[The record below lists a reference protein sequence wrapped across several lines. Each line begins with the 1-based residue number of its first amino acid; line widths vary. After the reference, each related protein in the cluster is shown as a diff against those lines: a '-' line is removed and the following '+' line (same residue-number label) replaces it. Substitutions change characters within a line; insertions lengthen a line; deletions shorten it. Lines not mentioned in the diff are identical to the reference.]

1 MIAYMPFTHISAAHL
16 EWITAVLGP
25 LTVYMPG
32 SAPAPDHMRRF
43 SDRGLLDL
51 RVPGQLDADQLAGAL
66 EQFKQWAD
74 IHNGGIADMAAF
86 FKSSAG
92 RAPLVDPFSP
102 TQITHQIRH
111 FDEAENGRGPASL
124 FRAALFLAIAQE
136 YDRHQDELA
145 RDFGALDVM
154 EKEMLAQLSGKTAEP
169 SGGLARARNLRP
181 VGNTHEP
188 GLYMTDSRI
197 RAWAE
202 LAIKDDQPPQL
213 LLTTSPA
220 VWDHLTDLF
229 ADAVPMGSWD
239 LGGESDAVDAARN
252 RRDVLAAIASAAR
265 PDAGSLSRCMKP
277 ADIKCFFRLTLIT
290 LAGCPP
296 QAAMRRLLSKNNS
309 RVPGADGDPEAG
321 NTLIGLV
328 DTCRD

>member
-1 MIAYMPFTHISAAHL
+1 MITYMPFTHISPVQL
-16 EWITAVLGP
+16 EWITAALGP

-32 SAPAPDHMRRF
+32 PTPAPDHMRRF

-51 RVPGQLDADQLAGAL
+51 RVPGQLDVDQLAGAL

-92 RAPLVDPFSP
+92 RPPLVDPFSP

-111 FDEAENGRGPASL
+111 FDETENGQGPASL

-145 RDFGALDVM
+145 RDLGALDVM
-154 EKEMLAQLSGKTAEP
+154 EKDMLAQLSGKTARP
-169 SGGLARARNLRP
+169 PGGLARASNMPP

-188 GLYMTDSRI
+188 GLYMTGSRI

-202 LAIKDDQPPQL
+202 LAIIDDQPPQL

-220 VWDHLTDLF
+220 VWDHLTDSF
-229 ADAVPMGSWD
+229 ADAIPMGSWD
-239 LGGESDAVDAARN
+239 LGGGSDAADAVRN
-252 RRDVLAAIASAAR
+252 RRGVLAAIASADR
-265 PDAGSLSRCMKP
+265 LDADSLSRWMKP
-277 ADIKCFFRLTLIT
+277 ADIKCFSRLTLVA
-290 LAGCPP
+290 LAGCAP
-296 QAAMRRLLSKNNS
+296 QTAMRRLLSKDHS
-309 RVPGADGDPEAG
+309 HVSGAGVDPETG

-328 DTCRD
+328 DICRD